1 MAAALKL
8 KPNLPITLI
17 FFLILCGCTYARF
30 ISDRSDLISDG
41 VAASEEPQFLRLHA
55 ADEACEQSYGFMP
68 CTTTGLGNLFLIL
81 VYGYLMFL
89 AATYLSAG
97 SELLLE
103 ILGPGVVGGLLLPAL
118 GALPDAMLILGDFLL
133 FFLLFICSFSQ
144 CFFLGDYSFCCSLQF
159 FCRTLKSVCN
169 LNC

>member
-8 KPNLPITLI
+8 KPNLLITFL
-17 FFLILCGCTYARF
+17 FLLILCGCTYARF

-41 VAASEEPQFLRLHA
+41 VAASEVPQFLRLHA
-55 ADEACEQSYGFMP
+55 ADEACEQSYGFLP
-68 CTTTGLGNLFLIL
+68 CTTTGIGNLFLIL

-103 ILGPGVVGGLLLPAL
+103 ILGPGLVGGLLLPAL
-118 GALPDAMLILGDFLL
+118 GALPDAMLILGDFL
-133 FFLLFICSFSQ
+133 FFFTVN
-144 CFFLGDYSFCCSLQF
+144 LQF
-159 FCRTLKSVCN
+159 FSLLFPR
-169 LNC
+169 